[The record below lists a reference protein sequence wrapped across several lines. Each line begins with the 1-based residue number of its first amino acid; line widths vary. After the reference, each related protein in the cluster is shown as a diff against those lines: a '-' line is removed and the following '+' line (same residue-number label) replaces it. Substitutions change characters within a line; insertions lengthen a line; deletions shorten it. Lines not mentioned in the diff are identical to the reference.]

1 MRLVASVPHDAGCE
15 RLAGSLGM
23 GSPSPPHRPGL
34 AGGGPPDRLPRRAA
48 PAAADGGGGFPQLAT
63 HSRVFVEPTPLEAAI
78 DFLTALRGA
87 DGVELVR
94 FGDEW
99 PLLEPLCRQHQLM
112 GHAISD
118 GWIAA
123 AVLAHHD
130 CLVTFDRDFVPLLP
144 PRRLVLLES

>member
-1 MRLVASVPHDAGCE
+1 MTPDVNVLLAASGWDHPHHRTALDWLEEALLTASRGE
-15 RLAGSLGM
+15 RLL
-23 GSPSPPHRPGL
+23 L
-34 AGGGPPDRLPRRAA
+34 LPMVAA
-48 PAAADGGGGFPQLAT
+48 GFPQLAT
-63 HSRVFVEPTPLEAAI
+63 YSRVFVEPTPLEAAI

-130 CLVTFDRDFVPLLP
+130 CRVTFDRDFVPLLA